1 MKKKSPRP
9 NDDNTLADEVTAM
22 GMLHLD
28 ERVELPPI
36 DREIVR
42 EVMQAT
48 VEVGM
53 LLERQRLLEHGDN

>member
-1 MKKKSPRP
+1 MNKKSPKP
-9 NDDNTLADEVTAM
+9 HDDNTLAEEVTAR

-28 ERVELPPI
+28 ERVVLPPS